1 MIVLDASAG
10 VEVLL
15 GTTRGAAIRAAL
27 AGHRPVAPA
36 HFDAEVFRALRRWQR
51 RRLMSA
57 AEVTQRIRLL
67 TLFAADRLRL
77 PPLLARAD
85 ALGERFSPPDSL
97 YVAAARALDAELF
110 TCDAPLAAACA
121 GVAKVRLF

>member
-10 VEVLL
+10 VEMLL
-15 GTTRGAAIRAAL
+15 GTARGAAIGAAL
-27 AGHRPVAPA
+27 AGHRAVAPA

-51 RRLMSA
+51 RRQMTA
-57 AEVTQRIRLL
+57 AEVSHRIGLL
-67 TLFAADRLRL
+67 TLFAADRIPL

-97 YVAAARALDAELF
+97 YVATAHALDAELF
-110 TCDAPLAAACA
+110 TCDAPLATACA
-121 GVAKVRLF
+121 GVARVRLF